1 MHKLIQIEADYI
13 SDIVDFS
20 QLQKK
25 KILITGASGLVGL
38 FMISAIAKYIEDY
51 DIELWTWTNTPIEPN
66 MLPLFDRCHFVT
78 GDICDS
84 ALMETLPTF
93 DVIIHSSGYGQ
104 PSKFLDNKI
113 KTIQINTTA
122 TVELFNHLVPGG
134 KFLYISSS
142 EVYNGLDIS
151 HVSEDMVGSTNT
163 DSPRSCYIEGKKC
176 GEAICNI
183 YKNMGYD
190 VKIARLCLAFGP
202 GTKAS
207 DQRVINNFIKN
218 ALTEHKILLLDH
230 GDAIR
235 TYCYITDAVE
245 MMWNVL
251 LHGKHVIYNIGGE
264 SKTTILNLAK
274 LIGNSLGVE
283 VELPDIPKPLVGN
296 PKIVN
301 IDCSRYHQEFNK
313 KHFIDLET
321 GISKT
326 IQWQKQLFYENN
338 QK

>member
-1 MHKLIQIEADYI
+1 MHKLIQTEADNI
-13 SDIVDFS
+13 SDIVNFS
-20 QLQKK
+20 QLRNK

-38 FMISAIAKYIEDY
+38 FILSSVAKHIEDY
-51 DIELWTWTNTPIEPN
+51 NIELWTWTNTSIEPRV
-66 MLPLFDRCHFVT
+66 LPLFSRCHFVT

-84 ALMETLPTF
+84 TLMESLPTF
-93 DVIIHSSGYGQ
+93 DVIIHSAGYGQ

-122 TVELFNHLVPGG
+122 TIELFKHLVLGG

-142 EVYNGLDIS
+142 EVYNGLDIP

-163 DSPRSCYIEGKKC
+163 DSPRACYIEGKKC

-202 GTKAS
+202 GTKES
-207 DQRVINNFIKN
+207 DQRVINTFIKN

-251 LHGKHVIYNIGGE
+251 LYGKHVIYNIGGKSE
-264 SKTTILNLAK
+264 TTILNLAK
-274 LIGNSLGVE
+274 MVGNLLDVE
-283 VELPDIPKPLVGN
+283 VELPDIPKPLIGN
-296 PKIVN
+296 PQIVN
-301 IDCSRYHQEFNK
+301 IDCGRYYHEFDK
-313 KHFIDLET
+313 KDFITLET
-321 GISKT
+321 GVSKT
-326 IQWQKQLFYENN
+326 IQWQKELFYENN
-338 QK
+338 

>member
-1 MHKLIQIEADYI
+1 MYKLIQTESDHI
-13 SDIVDFS
+13 SNIIDFS
-20 QLQKK
+20 QLQNK

-38 FMISAIAKYIEDY
+38 FMISSIAKHVKDY
-51 DIELWTWTNTPIEPN
+51 NIELWTWTNTPIESN
-66 MLPLFDRCHFVT
+66 VLPLFNRCHFVT
-78 GDICDS
+78 GDICDLS
-84 ALMETLPTF
+84 LMESLPTF
-93 DVIIHSSGYGQ
+93 DVIIHSAGYGQ

-122 TVELFNHLVPGG
+122 TIELFKHLVLGG

-151 HVSEDMVGSTNT
+151 HVSEDMMGSTNT

-202 GTKAS
+202 GTKVS
-207 DQRVINNFIKN
+207 DQRVINTFIKN
-218 ALTEHKILLLDH
+218 ALTEHRILLLDH
-230 GDAIR
+230 GDAVR

-245 MMWNVL
+245 MMWKIL
-251 LHGKHVIYNIGGE
+251 LYGKHVIYNIGGE
-264 SKTTILNLAK
+264 STTTILDLAK
-274 LIGNSLGVE
+274 TVGNLLDVE
-283 VELPDIPKPLVGN
+283 VKLPSIPIPLVGN

-301 IDCSRYHQEFNK
+301 IDCSRYHQEFDK
-313 KHFIDLET
+313 KCFIDLET
-321 GISKT
+321 GINKT
-326 IQWQKQLFYENN
+326 IQWQKQLFL
-338 QK
+338 